1 MAKEISNLIT
11 FNTYKFERGGLLVDM
26 FNQFNARVGDQ
37 GTELAIQWET
47 SKTETKINL
56 KERGLHF
63 FGTGSVGQYLEKLED
78 GTGFKMSAD
87 ASTVE
92 WEDKDEAGSLD
103 DGITVVKL
111 PKQFFPQ
118 KGIFFGYFGLKDR
131 QGNIFTSVNVWF
143 RVLGGVPT
151 MGAAIPYFVTEFD
164 EVLERCNGKIVDAL
178 TELREKYQAE
188 VKKNE
193 DIASQARQNLSELS
207 SKVEEIIAQIKLQN
221 IITKQQ
227 FDNGIAENHDYIDQ
241 KFKELMENI
250 GDATPHFIDKASD
263 LSTTYPTGTNG
274 LWVAK
279 DDGNRYVWFNG
290 QWTNFGAYQGQGIKD
305 KYITNRMIA
314 DNTIQDN
321 VINTVHLSSIQ
332 DSYAYI
338 GEAIVWNGLE
348 DDQTIITGKNHN
360 IVWIKNSTE
369 KKDAGV
375 LFPVRLP
382 FVPTEDRAVYV
393 DFYYQTVN
401 AEGLE
406 DKVDIWI
413 AQNDGTIIKY
423 LWGGKKKE
431 GYGKIKLSAS
441 DFATNNYPQN
451 FSVLISVHGGAGTLD
466 VSMRVS
472 YNPDNIELPI
482 RDYQLGNL
490 ISTNH
495 PRTGLWDP
503 EAWIDASKIRSSNKD
518 LLSKA
523 IIWNGKQYD
532 ALNYNNAEL
541 VKTSGDLSYDSGV
554 AVLVDADTSTDQ
566 YIRVVYGVHS
576 VPDGVLNPGVFLG
589 DESFNIKTSLGG
601 VDKVD
606 TAGVVTA
613 HIEPWA
619 FRNYGINNNQFTII
633 IGGKASAIYVK
644 EIQVSTLPI
653 EKTLPNALAR
663 LHNYAGEPVE
673 KFYGQNVNDF
683 STATKATVDGL
694 TLGTSGTGYFGDDGR
709 LKSIQAY
716 VPEQKAYTF
725 VVGKIDQNNLL
736 VSGRTFEVPLGK
748 GFNGVD
754 MTGWNIKIGNGE
766 MLFMDLSEAGV
777 YTPDGSHPKYLN
789 TKLRDGSHPSTKA
802 GYTGQMFYDANY
814 LVPFSYSV
822 ATKNLPQQISTL
834 KDELAEAKDQL
845 AKEKA
850 KKVDVIT
857 SPNGKSYRLVVADD
871 GSLSAVSTL
880 PNDVVI
886 FGNSLTLADGYIGM
900 AASDPNHDYYHYVT
914 EYIKSKNPNVRINDR
929 TGMGT
934 WESATTTADRE
945 KVFNETTKPLL
956 SADTDLVII
965 QLGDNVN
972 TPEKQ
977 ATLEH
982 DAGEFIQEIHSVS
995 PKAKIYWIYGWFGN
1009 YESVFTPIQNA
1020 CDANGATG
1028 IDVNDLNTAENQNQL
1043 GATRHGI
1050 NGETWQITR
1059 PGEAIHPGDKGMKAI
1074 ADRVISNFDF

>member
-1 MAKEISNLIT
+1 MVETVYDKLIT
-11 FNTYKFERGGLLVDM
+11 FNVYKQEPTVKDM
-26 FNQFNARVGDQ
+26 TSFFNGRVGDQ
-37 GTELAIQWET
+37 GVRLAVRWVQGVPGT
-47 SKTETKINL
+47 LQKIDVI
-56 KERGLHF
+56 ERKMY
-63 FGTGSVGQYLEKLED
+63 GSVHLMVGNGVPDGQGD
-78 GTGFKMSAD
+78 INMDVD
-87 ASTVE
+87 AKGIDIDSDPANNLPE
-92 WEDKDEAGSLD
+92 
-103 DGITVVKL
+103 GITVFKL
-111 PKQFFPQ
+111 PQEAFPQ
-118 KGIFFGYFGLKDR
+118 KGFAKGYFALKDEL
-131 QGNIFTSVNVWF
+131 GNVWSSIDVWF
-143 RVLGGVPT
+143 KVKGGVPYL
-151 MGAAIPYFVTEFD
+151 AAKTKYFSD
-164 EVLERCNGKIVDAL
+164 EWNTFIAMAKKQNDDFANEMRANYQQKTTDVQNSL
-178 TELREKYQAE
+178 TKATANLNDLAE
-188 VKKNE
+188 TACSIN
-193 DIASQARQNLSELS
+193 S
-207 SKVEEIIAQIKLQN
+207 QIKANN
-221 IITKQQ
+221 IVTKQQ
-227 FDNGIAENHDYIDQ
+227 FDNGIASDHDYIDQ
-241 KFKELMENI
+241 KFKEMIENI

-290 QWTNFGAYQGQGIKD
+290 QWTNSGAYQGQGIKD

-360 IVWIKNSTE
+360 VVWIKNST
-369 KKDAGV
+369 KKRDAGV

-413 AQNDGTIIKY
+413 TQNDGTIIKY

-503 EAWIDASKIRSSNKD
+503 EAWIDASKVRSSNKD

-566 YIRVVYGVHS
+566 YIKVVYGYHS
-576 VPDGVLNPGVFLG
+576 SANPANTVGVFLG
-589 DESFNIKTSLGG
+589 DASFNIKASLGG
-601 VDKVD
+601 TSEVDA
-606 TAGVVTA
+606 AGVVTA

-653 EKTLPNALAR
+653 EKTLPNALTHV
-663 LHNYAGEPVE
+663 HNYVGEPDE
-673 KFYGQNVNDF
+673 QFYGQNVNDF
-683 STATKATVDGL
+683 STATKATIDGL
-694 TLGTSGTGYFGDDGR
+694 TLGTSGTGYSGDDGR

-716 VPEQKAYTF
+716 VPEQKSYTF
-725 VVGKIDQNNLL
+725 TVGKIDQNNLL
-736 VSGRTFEVPLGK
+736 VSGQTFEVPLGK

-754 MTGWNIKIGNGE
+754 MIDWNIKIGNGE

-857 SPNGKSYRLVVADD
+857 SANGKSYRLVVADN

-972 TPEKQ
+972 TPEKK

-995 PKAKIYWIYGWFGN
+995 PKAKIYWIYGWFGD
-1009 YESVFTPIQNA
+1009 YDTVFTPIQNA

-1028 IDVNDLNTAENQNQL
+1028 IDVNDLNTAENQNKL
-1043 GATRHGI
+1043 GTTRHGI

>member
-1 MAKEISNLIT
+1 MVETVYDKLIT
-11 FNTYKFERGGLLVDM
+11 FNVYKQEPTVKDM
-26 FNQFNARVGDQ
+26 TSLFNGRVGDQ
-37 GTELAIQWET
+37 GVRLAVRWVQGVPGALQ
-47 SKTETKINL
+47 KIDVI
-56 KERGLHF
+56 ERKMY
-63 FGTGSVGQYLEKLED
+63 GSVHLMVGNGVPDGQGD
-78 GTGFKMSAD
+78 INMDVD
-87 ASTVE
+87 AKGIDIDSDPANNLPE
-92 WEDKDEAGSLD
+92 
-103 DGITVVKL
+103 GITVFKL
-111 PKQFFPQ
+111 PQEAFPQ
-118 KGIFFGYFGLKDR
+118 KGFAKGYFALKDEL
-131 QGNIFTSVNVWF
+131 GNVWSSIDVWF
-143 RVLGGVPT
+143 KVKGGVPYL
-151 MGAAIPYFVTEFD
+151 AAKTKYFSD
-164 EVLERCNGKIVDAL
+164 EWNTFIAMAKKQNDDFANEMRANYQQKTTDVQNSL
-178 TELREKYQAE
+178 TKATANLNDLAE
-188 VKKNE
+188 TACSIN
-193 DIASQARQNLSELS
+193 S
-207 SKVEEIIAQIKLQN
+207 QIKANN
-221 IITKQQ
+221 IVTKQQ
-227 FDNGIAENHDYIDQ
+227 FDNGIASDHDYIDQ
-241 KFKELMENI
+241 KFKEMIENI

-290 QWTNFGAYQGQGIKD
+290 QWTNSGAYQGQGIKD

-360 IVWIKNSTE
+360 VVWIKNSTE
-369 KKDAGV
+369 KRDAGV

-503 EAWIDASKIRSSNKD
+503 EAWIDASKVRSSNKD

-566 YIRVVYGVHS
+566 YIKVVYGYHGS
-576 VPDGVLNPGVFLG
+576 ANPANTVGVFLG
-589 DESFNIKTSLGG
+589 DASFNIKASLGG
-601 VDKVD
+601 TSEVDA
-606 TAGVVTA
+606 AGVVTA

-653 EKTLPNALAR
+653 EKTLPNALTHV
-663 LHNYAGEPVE
+663 HNYVGEPDE
-673 KFYGQNVNDF
+673 QFYGQNVNDF
-683 STATKATVDGL
+683 STATKATIDGL
-694 TLGTSGTGYFGDDGR
+694 TLGTSGTGYSGDDGR

-716 VPEQKAYTF
+716 VPEQKSYTF
-725 VVGKIDQNNLL
+725 TVGKIDQNNLL

-754 MTGWNIKIGNGE
+754 MIDWNIKIGNGE

-857 SPNGKSYRLVVADD
+857 SANGKSYRLVVADN

-972 TPEKQ
+972 TPEKK

-995 PKAKIYWIYGWFGN
+995 PKAKIYWIYGWFGD
-1009 YESVFTPIQNA
+1009 YDTVFTPIQNA

-1028 IDVNDLNTAENQNQL
+1028 IDVNDLNTAENQNKL
-1043 GATRHGI
+1043 GTTRHGI

>member
-1 MAKEISNLIT
+1 MTESLYDKLIT
-11 FNTYKFERGGLLVDM
+11 FNVYKQEQTVKDM
-26 FNQFNARVGDQ
+26 TSLFNGRVGDQ
-37 GTELAIQWET
+37 GVRLAVRWVQGEPGT
-47 SKTETKINL
+47 LQEVDVIN
-56 KERGLHF
+56 RNMF
-63 FGTGSVGQYLEKLED
+63 GSVHLMVGNGVPD
-78 GTGFKMSAD
+78 GNGDINMDVD
-87 ASTVE
+87 ASGI
-92 WEDKDEAGSLD
+92 DIDSDPANNLPH
-103 DGITVVKL
+103 GITVFKL
-111 PKQFFPQ
+111 PQEAFP
-118 KGIFFGYFGLKDR
+118 KNGFAKGYFALKDNL
-131 QGNIFTSVNVWF
+131 GNVWSSIDVWF
-143 RVLGGVPT
+143 KVKGGTPYLGAKT
-151 MGAAIPYFVTEFD
+151 KYF
-164 EVLERCNGKIVDAL
+164 
-178 TELREKYQAE
+178 
-188 VKKNE
+188 
-193 DIASQARQNLSELS
+193 SSEW
-207 SKVEEIIAQIKLQN
+207 ETFIAQAKKDNENFANEMRDNYQQKTTDAQNAFTKASANLNDLAETAGSINSQIKGQD
-221 IITKQQ
+221 IVTKNQ
-227 FDNGIAENHDYIDQ
+227 FKNGIADNHDYIDQ
-241 KFKELMENI
+241 KFKEILDKI

-263 LSTTYPTGTNG
+263 LSTTYPTGAKGMWVG
-274 LWVAK
+274 L
-279 DDGNRYVWFNG
+279 DDKNRYLWYNNA
-290 QWTNFGAYQGQGIKD
+290 WTNFGAYQGEGIKD

-338 GEAIVWNGLE
+338 GEATVWNGKQT
-348 DDQTIITGKNHN
+348 DQSVFIGKGHN
-360 IVWIKNSTE
+360 VAWIKKSTE
-369 KKDAGV
+369 SSDEGI

-382 FVPTEDRAVYV
+382 FIPTEDGAAYV
-393 DFYYQTVN
+393 DFYYQTVD

-413 AQNDGTIIKY
+413 TQNDGTIIKY

-451 FSVLISVHGGAGTLD
+451 FSILVAIHGGAGTLD
-466 VSMRVS
+466 ASVRVS
-472 YNPDNIELPI
+472 YNPDNIEQSI
-482 RDYQLGNL
+482 RNYQLGNL

-495 PRTGLWDP
+495 PRTGLWDS
-503 EAWIDASKIRSSNKD
+503 ESWIDASKVRSSNED
-518 LLSKA
+518 LLAKA

-532 ALNYNNAEL
+532 ALNYNNGEL
-541 VKTSGDLSYDSGV
+541 LKTSGDLSYDSGI
-554 AVLVDADTSTDQ
+554 AVLVDADTLTDQ
-566 YIRVVYGVHS
+566 YIRVVYGCYGLANPANS
-576 VPDGVLNPGVFLG
+576 VGVFLG
-589 DESFNIKTSLGG
+589 DENFNIKTSLGG
-601 VDKVD
+601 TNGADA
-606 TAGVVTA
+606 AGVVTA
-613 HIEPWA
+613 HIAPWA
-619 FRNYGINNNQFTII
+619 FSNYGITNNQFTII

-644 EIQVSTLPI
+644 EMQVSTLPV
-653 EKTLPNALAR
+653 EKTLPNALTHV
-663 LHNYAGEPVE
+663 HNYVGEPDE
-673 KFYGQNVNDF
+673 QFYGQNVNDF
-683 STATKATVDGL
+683 STATKTTVDGL
-694 TLGTSGTGYFGDDGR
+694 TLGTSGTGYSGDDGR

-716 VPEQKAYTF
+716 VPEQKSYTF
-725 VVGKIDQNNLL
+725 TVGKIDQNNLL

-754 MTGWNIKIGNGE
+754 MTGYNIQVNSGE
-766 MLFMDLSEAGV
+766 MIFMDLSEAGV
-777 YTPDGSHPKYLN
+777 YTPDGSHPRYLN

-822 ATKNLPQQISTL
+822 ATKNIPQQISTL
-834 KDELAEAKDQL
+834 KEELTVTKEQL

-857 SPNGKSYRLVVADD
+857 APNGKSYRLVVGDN

-880 PNDVVI
+880 PNNVVI

-914 EYIKSKNPNVRINDR
+914 EYIKSKNPNAKINDR

-945 KVFNETTKPLL
+945 QVFNETTKPLL

-972 TPEKQ
+972 TPEKK

-995 PKAKIYWIYGWFGN
+995 PKAKIYWIYGWFGD
-1009 YESVFTPIQNA
+1009 YDTVFTPIKNA
-1020 CDANGATG
+1020 CEANGATG

>member
-1 MAKEISNLIT
+1 MVETVYDKLIT
-11 FNTYKFERGGLLVDM
+11 FNVYKQEPTVKDM
-26 FNQFNARVGDQ
+26 TSLFNGRVGDQ
-37 GTELAIQWET
+37 GVRLAVRWVQGVPGALQ
-47 SKTETKINL
+47 KIDVI
-56 KERGLHF
+56 ERKMY
-63 FGTGSVGQYLEKLED
+63 GSVHLMVGNGVPDGQGD
-78 GTGFKMSAD
+78 INMDVD
-87 ASTVE
+87 AKGIDIDSDPANNLPE
-92 WEDKDEAGSLD
+92 
-103 DGITVVKL
+103 GITVFKL
-111 PKQFFPQ
+111 PQEAFPQ
-118 KGIFFGYFGLKDR
+118 KGFAKGYFALKDEL
-131 QGNIFTSVNVWF
+131 GNVWSSIDVWF
-143 RVLGGVPT
+143 KVKGGVPYL
-151 MGAAIPYFVTEFD
+151 AAKTKYFSD
-164 EVLERCNGKIVDAL
+164 EWNTFIAMAKKQNDDFANEMRANYQQKTTDVQNSL
-178 TELREKYQAE
+178 TKATANLNDLAE
-188 VKKNE
+188 TACSIN
-193 DIASQARQNLSELS
+193 S
-207 SKVEEIIAQIKLQN
+207 QIKANN
-221 IITKQQ
+221 IVTKQQ
-227 FDNGIAENHDYIDQ
+227 FDNGIASDHDYIDQ
-241 KFKELMENI
+241 KFKEMIENI

-290 QWTNFGAYQGQGIKD
+290 QWTNSGAYQGQGIKD

-360 IVWIKNSTE
+360 VAWIKNSTE
-369 KKDAGV
+369 KRDAGV

-503 EAWIDASKIRSSNKD
+503 EAWIDASKVRSSNKD

-566 YIRVVYGVHS
+566 YIKVVYGYHGS
-576 VPDGVLNPGVFLG
+576 ANPANTVGVFLG
-589 DESFNIKTSLGG
+589 DASFNIKASLGG
-601 VDKVD
+601 TSEVDA
-606 TAGVVTA
+606 AGVVTA

-653 EKTLPNALAR
+653 EKTLPNALAHV
-663 LHNYAGEPVE
+663 HNYVGEPDE
-673 KFYGQNVNDF
+673 QFYGQNVNDF
-683 STATKATVDGL
+683 STATKATIDGL
-694 TLGTSGTGYFGDDGR
+694 TLGTSGTGYSGDDGR

-716 VPEQKAYTF
+716 VPEQKSYTF
-725 VVGKIDQNNLL
+725 TVGKIDQNNLL

-754 MTGWNIKIGNGE
+754 MIDWNIKIGNGE

-857 SPNGKSYRLVVADD
+857 SANGKSYRLVVADN

-972 TPEKQ
+972 TPEKK

-995 PKAKIYWIYGWFGN
+995 PKAKIYWIYGWFGD
-1009 YESVFTPIQNA
+1009 YDTVFTPIQNA

-1028 IDVNDLNTAENQNQL
+1028 IDVNDLNTAENQNKL
-1043 GATRHGI
+1043 GTTRHGI

>member
-1 MAKEISNLIT
+1 MENNIIR
-11 FNTYKFERGGLLVDM
+11 FNSYKLERGGLLYDM
-26 FNQFNARVGDQ
+26 YDQFNARVGDQ
-37 GTELAIQWET
+37 GTPLVMQWTQGLADTLIDLQA
-47 SKTETKINL
+47 KK
-56 KERGLHF
+56 LHF
-63 FGTGSVGQYLEKLED
+63 YATGQVGQYLEKLKD
-78 GTGFKMSAD
+78 GTGYQMSAD
-87 ASTVE
+87 ASQVE
-92 WEDKDEAGSLD
+92 YEDRNAAGTMD
-103 DGITVVKL
+103 HGITKVKL

-118 KGIFFGYFGLKDR
+118 EGIFYGYFGLKDD
-131 QGNIFTSVNVWF
+131 QGNTYTSVNVWF
-143 RVLGGVPT
+143 RVLGGVPI
-151 MGAAIPYFVTEFD
+151 MGAAIPYFSTRFD
-164 EVLERCNGKIVDAL
+164 ELMETCQGRIEDVLAQ
-178 TELREKYQAE
+178 LRQEYQDE

-193 DIASQARQNLSELS
+193 DMASQARQNLSELS

-241 KFKELMENI
+241 KFKELMEKI

-263 LSTTYPTGTNG
+263 LSTTYPTGAKGMWVG
-274 LWVAK
+274 L
-279 DDGNRYVWFNG
+279 DDKNRYLWYNNA
-290 QWTNFGAYQGQGIKD
+290 WTNFGVYQGEGIKD

-321 VINTVHLSSIQ
+321 TISTVHLSSIQ
-332 DSYAYI
+332 DSYAFV
-338 GEAIVWNGLE
+338 GEATVWNGRKT
-348 DDQTIITGKNHN
+348 DQSVYFDKDN
-360 IVWIKNSTE
+360 VAWVKKSTE
-369 KKDAGV
+369 QGDAGI

-382 FVPTEDRAVYV
+382 FIPTGGGAAYV
-393 DFYYQTVN
+393 DFSYSTVN
-401 AEGLE
+401 ADGLE

-413 AQNDGTIIKY
+413 TQNDGTLIKM
-423 LWGGKKKE
+423 LWFGPKKD
-431 GYGKIKLSAS
+431 GSSKIKISAA
-441 DFATNNYPQN
+441 DFAQNNYPKD
-451 FSVLISVHGGAGTLD
+451 FSLLFAVHGGTGTLD
-466 VSMRVS
+466 VRVRVS
-472 YNPDNIELPI
+472 FNADNIELPI
-482 RDYQLGNL
+482 RNYQLGKL

-495 PRTGLWDP
+495 PGTSVWDD
-503 EAWIDASKIRSSNKD
+503 ESWIDASNIRSSNED
-518 LLSKA
+518 LLAKA

-532 ALNYNNAEL
+532 ALNYNNGEL
-541 VKTSGDLSYDSGV
+541 LKTSGDLSYDSGI
-554 AVLVDADTSTDQ
+554 AVLVDADTTTDQ
-566 YIRVVYGVHS
+566 YIKVVYGCYGLADPANS
-576 VPDGVLNPGVFLG
+576 VGVFLG
-589 DESFNIKTSLGG
+589 DENFNIKASLG
-601 VDKVD
+601 D
-606 TAGVVTA
+606 TNGADVAGVVTA

-619 FRNYGINNNQFTII
+619 FTNYGITNNQFTII

-644 EIQVSTLPI
+644 KIQVSTLPV
-653 EKTLPNALAR
+653 EKTLPNALMHV
-663 LHNYAGEPVE
+663 HNYVGEPDE
-673 KFYGQNVNDF
+673 QFYGQNVNDF
-683 STATKATVDGL
+683 STATKTTVDGL
-694 TLGTSGTGYFGDDGR
+694 TLGTSGTGYSGDDGR

-716 VPEQKAYTF
+716 VPEQKSYTF
-725 VVGKIDQNNLL
+725 TVGKIDQNNLL
-736 VSGRTFEVPLGK
+736 VSGRTFELPLGK

-754 MTGWNIKIGNGE
+754 MTGYNIQVNSGE

-777 YTPDGSHPKYLN
+777 YTPDGSHPRYLN

-822 ATKNLPQQISTL
+822 TTKNIPQQISTL
-834 KDELAEAKDQL
+834 KEELTVTKEQL

-850 KKVDVIT
+850 KKIDVIT
-857 SPNGKSYRLVVADD
+857 APNGKSYRLVVGDD

-880 PNDVVI
+880 PNNVVI

-914 EYIKSKNPNVRINDR
+914 EYIKSKNPNAKINDR

-934 WESATTTADRE
+934 WEAATTTADRE

-972 TPEKQ
+972 TPEKK

-982 DAGEFIQEIHSVS
+982 DAGEFIQGIHSVS
-995 PKAKIYWIYGWFGN
+995 PKAKIYWIYGWFGD
-1009 YESVFTPIQNA
+1009 YDTVFTPIKNA

-1050 NGETWQITR
+1050 NGETWKITR

>member
-1 MAKEISNLIT
+1 MVETVYDKLIT
-11 FNTYKFERGGLLVDM
+11 FNVYKQEPTVKDM
-26 FNQFNARVGDQ
+26 TSLFNGRVGDQ
-37 GTELAIQWET
+37 GVRLAVRWVQGVPGALQ
-47 SKTETKINL
+47 KIDVI
-56 KERGLHF
+56 ERKMY
-63 FGTGSVGQYLEKLED
+63 GSVHLMVGNGVPDGQGD
-78 GTGFKMSAD
+78 INMDVD
-87 ASTVE
+87 AKGIDIDSDPANNLPE
-92 WEDKDEAGSLD
+92 
-103 DGITVVKL
+103 GITVFKL
-111 PKQFFPQ
+111 PQEAFPQ
-118 KGIFFGYFGLKDR
+118 KGFAKGYFALKDEL
-131 QGNIFTSVNVWF
+131 GNVWSSIDVWF
-143 RVLGGVPT
+143 KVKGGVPYL
-151 MGAAIPYFVTEFD
+151 AAKTKYFSD
-164 EVLERCNGKIVDAL
+164 EWNTFIAMAKKQNDDFANEMRANYQQKTTDVQNSL
-178 TELREKYQAE
+178 TKATANLNDLAE
-188 VKKNE
+188 TACSIN
-193 DIASQARQNLSELS
+193 S
-207 SKVEEIIAQIKLQN
+207 QIKANN
-221 IITKQQ
+221 IVTKQQ
-227 FDNGIAENHDYIDQ
+227 FDNGIASDHDYIDQ
-241 KFKELMENI
+241 KFKEMIENI

-290 QWTNFGAYQGQGIKD
+290 QWTNSGAYQGQGIKD

-360 IVWIKNSTE
+360 VVWIKNSTE
-369 KKDAGV
+369 KRDAGV

-413 AQNDGTIIKY
+413 AQNNGTIIKY

-503 EAWIDASKIRSSNKD
+503 EAWIDASKVRSSNKD

-566 YIRVVYGVHS
+566 YIKVVYGYHGS
-576 VPDGVLNPGVFLG
+576 ANPANTVGVFLG
-589 DESFNIKTSLGG
+589 DASFNIKASLGG
-601 VDKVD
+601 TSEVDA
-606 TAGVVTA
+606 AGVVTA

-633 IGGKASAIYVK
+633 IGGKASTIYVK

-653 EKTLPNALAR
+653 EKTLPNALTHV
-663 LHNYAGEPVE
+663 HNYVGEPDE
-673 KFYGQNVNDF
+673 QFYGQNVNDF
-683 STATKATVDGL
+683 STATKATIDGL
-694 TLGTSGTGYFGDDGR
+694 TLGTSGTGYSGDDGR

-716 VPEQKAYTF
+716 VPEQKSYTF
-725 VVGKIDQNNLL
+725 TVGKIDQNNLL

-754 MTGWNIKIGNGE
+754 MIDWNIKIGNGE

-857 SPNGKSYRLVVADD
+857 SANGKSYRLVVADN

-972 TPEKQ
+972 TPEKK

-995 PKAKIYWIYGWFGN
+995 PKAKIYWIYGWFGD
-1009 YESVFTPIQNA
+1009 YDTVFTPIQNA

-1028 IDVNDLNTAENQNQL
+1028 IDVNDLNTAENQNKL
-1043 GATRHGI
+1043 GTTRHGI

>member
-1 MAKEISNLIT
+1 MVETVYDKLIT
-11 FNTYKFERGGLLVDM
+11 FNVYKQEPTVKDM
-26 FNQFNARVGDQ
+26 TSLFNGRVGDQ
-37 GTELAIQWET
+37 GVRLAVRWVQGVPGT
-47 SKTETKINL
+47 LQKIDVI
-56 KERGLHF
+56 ERKMY
-63 FGTGSVGQYLEKLED
+63 GSVHLMVGNGVPDGQGD
-78 GTGFKMSAD
+78 INMDVD
-87 ASTVE
+87 AKGIDIDSDPANNLPE
-92 WEDKDEAGSLD
+92 
-103 DGITVVKL
+103 GITVFKL
-111 PKQFFPQ
+111 PQEAFPQ
-118 KGIFFGYFGLKDR
+118 KGFAKGYFALKDEL
-131 QGNIFTSVNVWF
+131 GNVWSSIDVWF
-143 RVLGGVPT
+143 KVKGGVPYL
-151 MGAAIPYFVTEFD
+151 AAKTKYFSD
-164 EVLERCNGKIVDAL
+164 EWNTFIAMAKKQNDDFANEMRANYQQKTTDVQNSL
-178 TELREKYQAE
+178 TKATANLNDLAE
-188 VKKNE
+188 TACSIN
-193 DIASQARQNLSELS
+193 S
-207 SKVEEIIAQIKLQN
+207 QIKANN
-221 IITKQQ
+221 IVTKQQ
-227 FDNGIAENHDYIDQ
+227 FDNGIASDHDYIDQ
-241 KFKELMENI
+241 KFKEMIENI

-290 QWTNFGAYQGQGIKD
+290 QWTNSGAYQGQGIKD

-360 IVWIKNSTE
+360 VVWIKNSTE
-369 KKDAGV
+369 KRDAGV

-413 AQNDGTIIKY
+413 TQNDGTIIKY

-503 EAWIDASKIRSSNKD
+503 EAWIDASKVRSSNKD

-566 YIRVVYGVHS
+566 YIKVVYGYHGS
-576 VPDGVLNPGVFLG
+576 ANPANTVGVFLG
-589 DESFNIKTSLGG
+589 DASFNIKASLGG
-601 VDKVD
+601 TSEVDA
-606 TAGVVTA
+606 AGVVTA

-653 EKTLPNALAR
+653 EKTLPNALTHV
-663 LHNYAGEPVE
+663 HNYVGEPDE
-673 KFYGQNVNDF
+673 QFYGQNVNDF
-683 STATKATVDGL
+683 STATKATIDGL
-694 TLGTSGTGYFGDDGR
+694 TLGTSGTGYSGDDGR

-716 VPEQKAYTF
+716 VPEQKSYTF
-725 VVGKIDQNNLL
+725 TVGKIDQNNLL
-736 VSGRTFEVPLGK
+736 VSGQTFEVPLRK

-754 MTGWNIKIGNGE
+754 MIDWNIKIGNGE

-857 SPNGKSYRLVVADD
+857 SANGKSYRLVVADN

-972 TPEKQ
+972 TPEKK

-995 PKAKIYWIYGWFGN
+995 PKAKIYWIYGWFGD
-1009 YESVFTPIQNA
+1009 YDTVFTPIQNA

-1028 IDVNDLNTAENQNQL
+1028 IDVNDLNTAENQNKL
-1043 GATRHGI
+1043 GTTRHGI

>member
-1 MAKEISNLIT
+1 MAETVYDKLIT
-11 FNTYKFERGGLLVDM
+11 FNVYKQEPTVKDM
-26 FNQFNARVGDQ
+26 TSLFNGRVGDQ
-37 GTELAIQWET
+37 GVRLAVRWVQGVPGALQ
-47 SKTETKINL
+47 KIDVI
-56 KERGLHF
+56 ERKMY
-63 FGTGSVGQYLEKLED
+63 GSVHLMVGNGVPDGQGD
-78 GTGFKMSAD
+78 INMDVD
-87 ASTVE
+87 AKGIDIDSDPANNLPE
-92 WEDKDEAGSLD
+92 
-103 DGITVVKL
+103 GITVFKL
-111 PKQFFPQ
+111 PQEAFPQ
-118 KGIFFGYFGLKDR
+118 KGFAKGYFALKDEL
-131 QGNIFTSVNVWF
+131 GNVWSSIDVWF
-143 RVLGGVPT
+143 KVKGGVPYL
-151 MGAAIPYFVTEFD
+151 AAKTKYFSD
-164 EVLERCNGKIVDAL
+164 EWNTFIAMAKKQNDDFANEMRANYQQKTTDVQNYL
-178 TELREKYQAE
+178 TKATANLNDLAE
-188 VKKNE
+188 TAGSIN
-193 DIASQARQNLSELS
+193 S
-207 SKVEEIIAQIKLQN
+207 QIKANN
-221 IITKQQ
+221 IVTKQQ
-227 FDNGIAENHDYIDQ
+227 FDNGIASNHDYIDQ
-241 KFKELMENI
+241 KFKEMIENI

-263 LSTTYPTGTNG
+263 LSTTYPNGTNG

-279 DDGNRYVWFNG
+279 DDGNRYVWFNN

-321 VINTVHLSSIQ
+321 AINNVHLSSIQ

-451 FSVLISVHGGAGTLD
+451 FSILISVHGGAGTLD

-532 ALNYNNAEL
+532 ALNYNNGEL
-541 VKTSGDLSYDSGV
+541 LKTSGDLSYDSGI
-554 AVLVDADTSTDQ
+554 AVLVDADTTTDQ
-566 YIRVVYGVHS
+566 YIKVVYGYHGS
-576 VPDGVLNPGVFLG
+576 ANPANTVGVFLG
-589 DESFNIKTSLGG
+589 DASFNIKASLGG
-601 VDKVD
+601 TSEVD

-619 FRNYGINNNQFTII
+619 FTNYGISNNQFTII

-644 EIQVSTLPI
+644 EIQVSTLPV
-653 EKTLPNALAR
+653 EKTLPNALAH
-663 LHNYAGEPVE
+663 LHNYTGEPDE
-673 KFYGQNVNDF
+673 KLYGQNVNSFD
-683 STATKATVDGL
+683 TATKATIDGL
-694 TLGTSGTGYFGDDGR
+694 TLGTSGTGYSGDDGR

-725 VVGKIDQNNLL
+725 TVGKIDQNNLL
-736 VSGRTFEVPLGK
+736 VSGRTFDLPLGK

-754 MTGWNIKIGNGE
+754 MTDWNIKIGNGE

-857 SPNGKSYRLVVADD
+857 SANGKSYRLVVADN

-972 TPEKQ
+972 TPEKK

-995 PKAKIYWIYGWFGN
+995 PKAKIYWIYGWFGD

-1028 IDVNDLNTAENQNQL
+1028 IDVNDLNTAENQSQL

>member
-1 MAKEISNLIT
+1 MVETVYDKLIT
-11 FNTYKFERGGLLVDM
+11 FNVYKQEPTVKDM
-26 FNQFNARVGDQ
+26 TSLFNGRVGDQ
-37 GTELAIQWET
+37 GVRLAVRWVQGVPGALQ
-47 SKTETKINL
+47 KIDVI
-56 KERGLHF
+56 ERKMY
-63 FGTGSVGQYLEKLED
+63 GSVHLMVGNGVPDGQGD
-78 GTGFKMSAD
+78 INMDVD
-87 ASTVE
+87 AKGIDIDSDPANNLPE
-92 WEDKDEAGSLD
+92 
-103 DGITVVKL
+103 GITVFKL
-111 PKQFFPQ
+111 PQEAFPQ
-118 KGIFFGYFGLKDR
+118 KGFAKGYFALKDEL
-131 QGNIFTSVNVWF
+131 GNVWSSIDVWF
-143 RVLGGVPT
+143 KVKGGVPYL
-151 MGAAIPYFVTEFD
+151 AAKTKYFSD
-164 EVLERCNGKIVDAL
+164 EWNTFIAMAKKQNDDFANEMRANYQQKTTDVQNSL
-178 TELREKYQAE
+178 TKATANLNDLAE
-188 VKKNE
+188 TACSIN
-193 DIASQARQNLSELS
+193 S
-207 SKVEEIIAQIKLQN
+207 QIKANN
-221 IITKQQ
+221 IVTKQQ
-227 FDNGIAENHDYIDQ
+227 FDNGIASDHDYIDQ
-241 KFKELMENI
+241 KFKEMIENI

-290 QWTNFGAYQGQGIKD
+290 QWTNSGAYQGQGIKD

-360 IVWIKNSTE
+360 VVWIKNSTE
-369 KKDAGV
+369 KRDAGV

-503 EAWIDASKIRSSNKD
+503 EAWIDASKVRSSNKD

-566 YIRVVYGVHS
+566 YIKVVYGYHGS
-576 VPDGVLNPGVFLG
+576 ANPANTVGVFLG
-589 DESFNIKTSLGG
+589 DASFNIKASLGG
-601 VDKVD
+601 TSEVDA
-606 TAGVVTA
+606 AGVVTA

-633 IGGKASAIYVK
+633 IGGKASTIYVK

-653 EKTLPNALAR
+653 EKTLPNALTHV
-663 LHNYAGEPVE
+663 HNYVGEPDE
-673 KFYGQNVNDF
+673 QFYGQNVNDF
-683 STATKATVDGL
+683 STATKATIDGL
-694 TLGTSGTGYFGDDGR
+694 TLGTSGTGYSGDDGR

-716 VPEQKAYTF
+716 VPEQKSYTF
-725 VVGKIDQNNLL
+725 TVGKIDQNNLL

-754 MTGWNIKIGNGE
+754 MIDWNIKIGNGE

-857 SPNGKSYRLVVADD
+857 SANGKSYRLVVADN

-972 TPEKQ
+972 TPEKK

-995 PKAKIYWIYGWFGN
+995 PKAKIYWIYGWFGD
-1009 YESVFTPIQNA
+1009 YDTVFTPIQNA

-1028 IDVNDLNTAENQNQL
+1028 IDVNDLNTAENQNKL
-1043 GATRHGI
+1043 GTTRHGI

>member
-1 MAKEISNLIT
+1 MAGTVYDQLIT
-11 FNTYKFERGGLLVDM
+11 FNTYKQASTIKNITSL
-26 FNQFNARVGDQ
+26 FNGRVGDQ
-37 GTELAIQWET
+37 GVRLATRWLQGEEGTEV
-47 SKTETKINL
+47 KIA
-56 KERGLHF
+56 ERGMFVRAYMVVGNGKPDGL
-63 FGTGSVGQYLEKLED
+63 GGIMMADGSDTIIVD
-78 GTGFKMSAD
+78 GDKAD
-87 ASTVE
+87 VY
-92 WEDKDEAGSLD
+92 DH
-103 DGITVVKL
+103 GITVLQL
-111 PKQFFPQ
+111 PKQMFPQ
-118 KGIFFGYFGLKDR
+118 DGYAKGYFALVDDL
-131 QGNIFTSVNVWF
+131 GNIWSSVDVWF
-143 RVLGGVPT
+143 KVQGGLPT
-151 MGAAIPYFVTEFD
+151 MGLAA
-164 EVLERCNGKIVDAL
+164 
-178 TELREKYQAE
+178 KYYVSRWEMEIDQARQ
-188 VKKNE
+188 KNE
-193 DIASQARQNLSELS
+193 DFQKEMREAYNQQTIAAQNALAKATSDLSHLSES
-207 SKVEEIIAQIKLQN
+207 VGAVQAQIDADN

-227 FDNGIAENHDYIDQ
+227 FDNGIADNHDYIDQ
-241 KFKELMENI
+241 KFKELMEKI

-263 LSTTYPTGTNG
+263 LSTTYPTGAKGMWVG
-274 LWVAK
+274 L
-279 DDGNRYVWFNG
+279 DDKNRYLWYNNA
-290 QWTNFGAYQGQGIKD
+290 WTNFGAYQGEGIKD

-338 GEAIVWNGLE
+338 GEATVWNGKQT
-348 DDQTIITGKNHN
+348 DQSVFIGKGHN
-360 IVWIKNSTE
+360 VAWIKKSTE
-369 KKDAGV
+369 SSDEGI

-382 FVPTEDRAVYV
+382 FIPTEDGAAYV
-393 DFYYQTVN
+393 DFYYQTVD

-413 AQNDGTIIKY
+413 TQNDGTIIKY

-451 FSVLISVHGGAGTLD
+451 FSILIAVHGGAGTLD
-466 VSMRVS
+466 ASVRVS
-472 YNPDNIELPI
+472 YNPDNIEQSI
-482 RDYQLGNL
+482 RNYQLGNL

-495 PRTGLWDP
+495 PRTGLWDS
-503 EAWIDASKIRSSNKD
+503 ESWIDASKVRSSNED
-518 LLSKA
+518 LLAKA

-532 ALNYNNAEL
+532 ALNYNNGEL
-541 VKTSGDLSYDSGV
+541 LKTSGDLSYDSGI
-554 AVLVDADTSTDQ
+554 AVLVDADTTTEQ
-566 YIRVVYGVHS
+566 YIKVVYGCYGLADPANS
-576 VPDGVLNPGVFLG
+576 VGVFLG

-601 VDKVD
+601 TNGADV
-606 TAGVVTA
+606 AGVVTA

-619 FRNYGINNNQFTII
+619 FTNYGITNNQFTII

-644 EIQVSTLPI
+644 EIQVSTLPV
-653 EKTLPNALAR
+653 EKTLPNALMHV
-663 LHNYAGEPVE
+663 HNYVGEPDE
-673 KFYGQNVNDF
+673 QFYGQNVNDF
-683 STATKATVDGL
+683 STATKTTVDGL
-694 TLGTSGTGYFGDDGR
+694 TLGTSGTGYSGDDGR

-716 VPEQKAYTF
+716 VPEQKSYTF
-725 VVGKIDQNNLL
+725 TVGKIDQNNLL
-736 VSGRTFEVPLGK
+736 VSGRTFELPLGK

-754 MTGWNIKIGNGE
+754 MTGYNIQVNSGE

-777 YTPDGSHPKYLN
+777 YTPDGDHPKYLN
-789 TKLRDGSHPSTKA
+789 TKLRDGNHPSTKA

-822 ATKNLPQQISTL
+822 ATKNIPQQISTL
-834 KDELAEAKDQL
+834 KEELTVTKEQL

-857 SPNGKSYRLVVADD
+857 APNGKSYRLVVGDN

-880 PNDVVI
+880 PNNVVI

-914 EYIKSKNPNVRINDR
+914 EYIKSKNPNAKINDR

-934 WESATTTADRE
+934 WEAATTTADRE

-972 TPEKQ
+972 TPEKK

-995 PKAKIYWIYGWFGN
+995 PKAKIYWIYGWFGD
-1009 YESVFTPIQNA
+1009 YDTVFTPIKNA
-1020 CDANGATG
+1020 CEANGATG

>member
-1 MAKEISNLIT
+1 MAESLYDKLIT
-11 FNTYKFERGGLLVDM
+11 FNVYKQKPTTIDM
-26 FNQFNARVGDQ
+26 SSLFNGRVGDQ
-37 GTELAIQWET
+37 GVRLAVRWIQGVPGALQEVDV
-47 SKTETKINL
+47 IN
-56 KERGLHF
+56 RNMF
-63 FGTGSVGQYLEKLED
+63 GSVHLMVGNGVPD
-78 GTGFKMSAD
+78 GSGDINMDVD
-87 ASTVE
+87 ASGI
-92 WEDKDEAGSLD
+92 DIDSDPANNLPH
-103 DGITVVKL
+103 GITVFKL
-111 PKQFFPQ
+111 PQEAFP
-118 KGIFFGYFGLKDR
+118 KDGYAKGYFALKDNL
-131 QGNIFTSVNVWF
+131 GNVWSSINVWF
-143 RVLGGVPT
+143 HVDGGN
-151 MGAAIPYFVTEFD
+151 PYM
-164 EVLERCNGKIVDAL
+164 R
-178 TELREKYQAE
+178 AE
-188 VKKNE
+188 VKYFSTEWNTFMAQTKKANDDFTNE
-193 DIASQARQNLSELS
+193 MRANYQQKTTDAQNALTKASANLNDLAETAGSINS
-207 SKVEEIIAQIKLQN
+207 QIKGQD
-221 IITKQQ
+221 IVTKQQ

-241 KFKELMENI
+241 KFKEMLDKI
-250 GDATPHFIDKASD
+250 GDATPHFIDTAND
-263 LSTTYPTGTNG
+263 LKNTYPNGTNG

-290 QWTNFGAYQGQGIKD
+290 QWTDFGAYQGQGIKD

-338 GEAIVWNGLE
+338 GEATVWNGKQT
-348 DDQTIITGKNHN
+348 DQSVFIGKGHN
-360 IVWIKNSTE
+360 VAWIKKSTE
-369 KKDAGV
+369 SSDEGI

-382 FVPTEDRAVYV
+382 FIPTEGGAAYV
-393 DFYYQTVN
+393 DFYYQTVD

-413 AQNDGTIIKY
+413 AQNDGTLIKY

-451 FSVLISVHGGAGTLD
+451 FGVLVAIHGGAGTLD
-466 VSMRVS
+466 ASVRVS
-472 YNPDNIELPI
+472 YNPDNIEQSI
-482 RDYQLGNL
+482 RNYQLGNL

-495 PRTGLWDP
+495 PRTGLWDS
-503 EAWIDASKIRSSNKD
+503 ESWIDASKIRSSNED
-518 LLSKA
+518 LLAKA
-523 IIWNGKQYD
+523 IIWNGRQYD
-532 ALNYNNAEL
+532 ALNYNNGEL
-541 VKTSGDLSYDSGV
+541 LKTSGDLSYDSGITV
-554 AVLVDADTSTDQ
+554 VVDADTTTDQ
-566 YIRVVYGVHS
+566 YIKVVYGYRGLAA
-576 VPDGVLNPGVFLG
+576 DGGDTIGAFLG
-589 DESFNIKTSLGG
+589 DENFNVIASLGG
-601 VDKVD
+601 VK
-606 TAGVVTA
+606 TADAAGIVTA
-613 HIEPWA
+613 HIAPWA
-619 FRNYGINNNQFTII
+619 FTNYGLNNNRFTII

-644 EIQVSTLPI
+644 ELQVSTLPI
-653 EKTLPNALAR
+653 EKTLPNALTHV
-663 LHNYAGEPVE
+663 HNYIGEPDE
-673 KFYGQNVNDF
+673 QFYGQNVNDF

-694 TLGTSGTGYFGDDGR
+694 TLGTSGTGYSGDDGR

-716 VPEQKAYTF
+716 VPEQKSYTF
-725 VVGKIDQNNLL
+725 TVGKIDQNNLL
-736 VSGRTFEVPLGK
+736 VSGRTFELPLGK

-754 MTGWNIKIGNGE
+754 MTDWNIKIGNGE

-777 YTPDGSHPKYLN
+777 YTPDGSHPRYLN

-822 ATKNLPQQISTL
+822 ATKNIPQQISTL
-834 KDELAEAKDQL
+834 EDELAEAKDQL

-857 SPNGKSYRLVVADD
+857 SPNGKSYRLVVGDD

-880 PNDVVI
+880 PNNVVI

-914 EYIKSKNPNVRINDR
+914 EYIKSKNPNAKINDR

-934 WESATTTADRE
+934 WEAATTTADRE

-972 TPEKQ
+972 TPEKK

-995 PKAKIYWIYGWFGN
+995 PKAKIYWIYGWFGD
-1009 YESVFTPIQNA
+1009 YDTVFTPIKNA
-1020 CDANGATG
+1020 CEANGATG